1 MTDAKA
7 SILVVDD
14 DAAIRELLQEHL
26 SRVGYE
32 IRTAADGDQMR
43 QLLGERPAD
52 LIVLDVMLP
61 GDDGFTLCRQ
71 IREHSQ
77 VPIIMLTAS
86 SDETDRVV
94 GLEIGADDYLDRKST
109 RLNSSH
115 VRISYAVFCS
125 GAHRDLHSFPTRR
138 SSDLMRQLLGE
149 RPADLIVLDVMLPG
163 DDGFTLCRQIRE
175 HSQVPI
181 IMLTASS
188 DETDRV
194 VGLEIGADDYLAK
207 PFSARELQ
215 ARVKALLRRA
225 RFARADNPR
234 FVLFDSWRLDTLAH
248 ELIDE
253 DGEAT
258 ALSGADF
265 ALLQL
270 FLTHPNQVL
279 DRDTI
284 SGVTRGRESMPLD
297 RVVDVAV
304 SRLRQRLG
312 DQGRNPRL
320 IKTVRGA
327 GYLLATTVSYAP
339 E

>member
-1 MTDAKA
+1 MSDVKV

-14 DAAIRELLQEHL
+14 DLAIRELLHEHL
-26 SRVGYE
+26 SRIGYE
-32 IRTAADGDQMR
+32 VITAADGDGMR
-43 QLLGERPAD
+43 QRLAESRVN
-52 LIVLDVMLP
+52 LIVLDVMMP
-61 GDDGFTLCRQ
+61 GDDGFTLCRE

-94 GLEIGADDYLDRKST
+94 GLEL
-109 RLNSSH
+109 
-115 VRISYAVFCS
+115 
-125 GAHRDLHSFPTRR
+125 
-138 SSDLMRQLLGE
+138 
-149 RPADLIVLDVMLPG
+149 
-163 DDGFTLCRQIRE
+163 
-175 HSQVPI
+175 
-181 IMLTASS
+181 
-188 DETDRV
+188 
-194 VGLEIGADDYLAK
+194 GADDYLAK

-225 RFARADNPR
+225 GFSRSDNPR
-234 FVLFDSWRLDTLAH
+234 FAVFDRWRLDTLAH
-248 ELIDE
+248 ELI
-253 DGEAT
+253 GENGQAT
-258 ALSGADF
+258 AISGADF

-270 FLTHPNQVL
+270 FLSHPNQVL

-312 DQGRNPRL
+312 DQGRNPKL

-327 GYLLATTVSYAP
+327 GYLLAATVTYGS

>member
-1 MTDAKA
+1 MTDTKA

-32 IRTAADGDQMR
+32 IRTAEDGDR
-43 QLLGERPAD
+43 
-52 LIVLDVMLP
+52 
-61 GDDGFTLCRQ
+61 
-71 IREHSQ
+71 
-77 VPIIMLTAS
+77 
-86 SDETDRVV
+86 
-94 GLEIGADDYLDRKST
+94 
-109 RLNSSH
+109 
-115 VRISYAVFCS
+115 
-125 GAHRDLHSFPTRR
+125 
-138 SSDLMRQLLGE
+138 MRQLLGE

-225 RFARADNPR
+225 RFARVENPR
-234 FVLFDSWRLDTLAH
+234 FILFDRWRLDTLAH

-253 DGEAT
+253 NGQST

-270 FLTHPNQVL
+270 FLNHPNQVL

-284 SGVTRGRESMPLD
+284 SDVTRGRESMPLD

-327 GYLLATTVSYAP
+327 GYLLAATVSHGP

>member
-1 MTDAKA
+1 MNNNKAESMTDKKV

-14 DAAIRELLQEHL
+14 DAAIRELLHEHL
-26 SRVGYE
+26 SRVGYDVL
-32 IRTAADGDQMR
+32 TAGDGDEMR
-43 QLLGERPAD
+43 ERLDGARVD

-94 GLEIGADDYLDRKST
+94 GLEL
-109 RLNSSH
+109 
-115 VRISYAVFCS
+115 
-125 GAHRDLHSFPTRR
+125 
-138 SSDLMRQLLGE
+138 
-149 RPADLIVLDVMLPG
+149 
-163 DDGFTLCRQIRE
+163 
-175 HSQVPI
+175 
-181 IMLTASS
+181 
-188 DETDRV
+188 
-194 VGLEIGADDYLAK
+194 GADDYLAK

-225 RFARADNPR
+225 SFARSGNPR
-234 FVLFDSWRLDTLAH
+234 YVVFDRWRLDTLAH
-248 ELIDE
+248 ELIAENGD
-253 DGEAT
+253 T
-258 ALSGADF
+258 VPLSGADF

-270 FLTHPNQVL
+270 FLGHPNEVL

-327 GYLLATTVSYAP
+327 GYLLAATVTHAC

>member
-1 MTDAKA
+1 MTETKA

-26 SRVGYE
+26 SRVGYD
-32 IRTAADGDQMR
+32 IRTAGDGDQ
-43 QLLGERPAD
+43 
-52 LIVLDVMLP
+52 
-61 GDDGFTLCRQ
+61 
-71 IREHSQ
+71 
-77 VPIIMLTAS
+77 
-86 SDETDRVV
+86 
-94 GLEIGADDYLDRKST
+94 
-109 RLNSSH
+109 
-115 VRISYAVFCS
+115 
-125 GAHRDLHSFPTRR
+125 
-138 SSDLMRQLLGE
+138 MRQLLGE

-225 RFARADNPR
+225 RFARAENPR
-234 FVLFDSWRLDTLAH
+234 FILFDRWRLDTLAH
-248 ELIDE
+248 ELVDE
-253 DGEAT
+253 NGEST

-270 FLTHPNQVL
+270 FLSHPNQVL

-284 SGVTRGRESMPLD
+284 SDVTRGRESMPLD

-327 GYLLATTVSYAP
+327 GYLLAATVSHGP

>member
-94 GLEIGADDYLDRKST
+94 GLEIGADDYL
-109 RLNSSH
+109 
-115 VRISYAVFCS
+115 
-125 GAHRDLHSFPTRR
+125 
-138 SSDLMRQLLGE
+138 
-149 RPADLIVLDVMLPG
+149 
-163 DDGFTLCRQIRE
+163 
-175 HSQVPI
+175 
-181 IMLTASS
+181 
-188 DETDRV
+188 
-194 VGLEIGADDYLAK
+194 AK

-234 FVLFDSWRLDTLAH
+234 FVLFDRWRLDTLAH

-327 GYLLATTVSYAP
+327 GYLLAATVSHAP

>member
-1 MTDAKA
+1 MSDVKA

-14 DAAIRELLQEHL
+14 DLAIRELLQEHL
-26 SRVGYE
+26 SRVGYDVM
-32 IRTAADGDQMR
+32 TAAEGDGMR
-43 QLLGERPAD
+43 QRLAQSKVD
-52 LIVLDVMLP
+52 LIVLDIMMP
-61 GDDGFTLCRQ
+61 GDDGFTLCR
-71 IREHSQ
+71 E
-77 VPIIMLTAS
+77 
-86 SDETDRVV
+86 
-94 GLEIGADDYLDRKST
+94 
-109 RLNSSH
+109 
-115 VRISYAVFCS
+115 
-125 GAHRDLHSFPTRR
+125 
-138 SSDLMRQLLGE
+138 
-149 RPADLIVLDVMLPG
+149 
-163 DDGFTLCRQIRE
+163 IRE

-215 ARVKALLRRA
+215 ARVKALLRRSS
-225 RFARADNPR
+225 FTRADNPR
-234 FVLFDSWRLDTLAH
+234 FVRFDRWRLDTLAH
-248 ELIDE
+248 ELISDQ
-253 DGEAT
+253 GEASP
-258 ALSGADF
+258 LSGADF

-270 FLTHPNQVL
+270 FLAHPNVVL

-327 GYLLATTVSYAP
+327 GYLLAATVSYAA

>member
-7 SILVVDD
+7 SLLVVDD

-26 SRVGYE
+26 SRVGYDV
-32 IRTAADGDQMR
+32 RTAAEGDAMRR
-43 QLLGERPAD
+43 QLEAGPVD
-52 LIVLDVMLP
+52 LIVLDVMMP
-61 GDDGFTLCRQ
+61 GDDGFTLCRE
-71 IREHSQ
+71 IREHSR

-94 GLEIGADDYLDRKST
+94 GLEL
-109 RLNSSH
+109 
-115 VRISYAVFCS
+115 
-125 GAHRDLHSFPTRR
+125 
-138 SSDLMRQLLGE
+138 
-149 RPADLIVLDVMLPG
+149 
-163 DDGFTLCRQIRE
+163 
-175 HSQVPI
+175 
-181 IMLTASS
+181 
-188 DETDRV
+188 
-194 VGLEIGADDYLAK
+194 GADDYLAK

-225 RFARADNPR
+225 RFSVAGNPR
-234 FVLFDSWRLDTLAH
+234 FVLFDRWRLDTLAH
-248 ELIDE
+248 ELLNDT
-253 DGEAT
+253 GERT
-258 ALSGADF
+258 PLSGADF

-270 FLTHPNQVL
+270 FLAHPNEVL

-312 DQGRNPRL
+312 DQGRDPKL
-320 IKTVRGA
+320 IKTVRGS
-327 GYLLATTVSYAP
+327 GYLLAATVTHAP

>member
-1 MTDAKA
+1 MSDAKA

-14 DAAIRELLQEHL
+14 DLAIRQLLQEHL
-26 SRVGYE
+26 SRVGYDVM
-32 IRTAADGDQMR
+32 TAADGDEMR
-43 QLLGERPAD
+43 QSLAQSRVD

-61 GDDGFTLCRQ
+61 GDDGFTLCR
-71 IREHSQ
+71 E
-77 VPIIMLTAS
+77 
-86 SDETDRVV
+86 
-94 GLEIGADDYLDRKST
+94 
-109 RLNSSH
+109 
-115 VRISYAVFCS
+115 
-125 GAHRDLHSFPTRR
+125 
-138 SSDLMRQLLGE
+138 
-149 RPADLIVLDVMLPG
+149 
-163 DDGFTLCRQIRE
+163 IRE

-215 ARVKALLRRA
+215 ARVKALLRRSS
-225 RFARADNPR
+225 FTRAENPR
-234 FVLFDSWRLDTLAH
+234 FVRFDGWRLDTLAH
-248 ELIDE
+248 ELISE
-253 DGEAT
+253 EGNT
-258 ALSGADF
+258 IALSGADF

-270 FLTHPNQVL
+270 FLAHPNEVL

-312 DQGRNPRL
+312 DQGRKPRL

-327 GYLLATTVSYAP
+327 GYLLAATVTHVA

>member
-1 MTDAKA
+1 MTDTKA

-26 SRVGYE
+26 SRVGYD
-32 IRTAADGDQMR
+32 IRTAGDGDQ
-43 QLLGERPAD
+43 
-52 LIVLDVMLP
+52 
-61 GDDGFTLCRQ
+61 
-71 IREHSQ
+71 
-77 VPIIMLTAS
+77 
-86 SDETDRVV
+86 
-94 GLEIGADDYLDRKST
+94 
-109 RLNSSH
+109 
-115 VRISYAVFCS
+115 
-125 GAHRDLHSFPTRR
+125 
-138 SSDLMRQLLGE
+138 MRQLLGE

-225 RFARADNPR
+225 RFARVENPR
-234 FVLFDSWRLDTLAH
+234 FILFDRWRLDTLAH

-253 DGEAT
+253 NGQST

-270 FLTHPNQVL
+270 FLNHPNQVL

-284 SGVTRGRESMPLD
+284 SDVTRGRESMPLD

-327 GYLLATTVSYAP
+327 GYLLAATVSHGP

>member
-1 MTDAKA
+1 MSDTQA

-14 DAAIRELLQEHL
+14 DAAIRELLREHL
-26 SRVGYE
+26 TRVGYTVL
-32 IRTAADGDQMR
+32 TAGDGADMHARLDTTQV
-43 QLLGERPAD
+43 D

-71 IREHSQ
+71 IRAHSR

-94 GLEIGADDYLDRKST
+94 GLEL
-109 RLNSSH
+109 
-115 VRISYAVFCS
+115 
-125 GAHRDLHSFPTRR
+125 
-138 SSDLMRQLLGE
+138 
-149 RPADLIVLDVMLPG
+149 
-163 DDGFTLCRQIRE
+163 
-175 HSQVPI
+175 
-181 IMLTASS
+181 
-188 DETDRV
+188 
-194 VGLEIGADDYLAK
+194 GADDYLAK

-215 ARVKALLRRA
+215 ARIKALLRRA
-225 RFARADNPR
+225 RFAQSDNPR
-234 FVLFDSWRLDTLAH
+234 YLLFDRWRLDTLAH

-253 DGEAT
+253 QGRVT
-258 ALSGADF
+258 PLSGADF

-270 FLTHPNQVL
+270 FLQHPNRVL

-284 SGVTRGRESMPLD
+284 SEVTRGRESLPLD

-312 DQGRNPRL
+312 DRGRSPKL

-327 GYLLATTVSYAP
+327 GYLLAATVRHAS

>member
-1 MTDAKA
+1 MTDNKA

-14 DAAIRELLQEHL
+14 DAAIRELLEEHL
-26 SRVGYE
+26 SRVGYD
-32 IRTAADGDQMR
+32 IRTAEDGDRMR
-43 QLLGERPAD
+43 ALL
-52 LIVLDVMLP
+52 
-61 GDDGFTLCRQ
+61 
-71 IREHSQ
+71 
-77 VPIIMLTAS
+77 
-86 SDETDRVV
+86 
-94 GLEIGADDYLDRKST
+94 
-109 RLNSSH
+109 N
-115 VRISYAVFCS
+115 
-125 GAHRDLHSFPTRR
+125 
-138 SSDLMRQLLGE
+138 E

-225 RFARADNPR
+225 RFARAENPR
-234 FVLFDSWRLDTLAH
+234 FILFDRWRLDTLAH

-253 DGEAT
+253 HGHST

-270 FLTHPNQVL
+270 FLSHPNQVL

-284 SGVTRGRESMPLD
+284 SDVTRGRESMPLD

-327 GYLLATTVSYAP
+327 GYLLAATVSHGP

>member
-1 MTDAKA
+1 MTDTKA

-26 SRVGYE
+26 SRVGYD
-32 IRTAADGDQMR
+32 IRTAGDGDQ
-43 QLLGERPAD
+43 
-52 LIVLDVMLP
+52 
-61 GDDGFTLCRQ
+61 
-71 IREHSQ
+71 
-77 VPIIMLTAS
+77 
-86 SDETDRVV
+86 
-94 GLEIGADDYLDRKST
+94 
-109 RLNSSH
+109 
-115 VRISYAVFCS
+115 
-125 GAHRDLHSFPTRR
+125 
-138 SSDLMRQLLGE
+138 MRQLLGE

-225 RFARADNPR
+225 RFARAENPR
-234 FVLFDSWRLDTLAH
+234 FILFDRWRLDTLAH

-253 DGEAT
+253 NGEST

-270 FLTHPNQVL
+270 FLSHPNQVL

-284 SGVTRGRESMPLD
+284 SDVTRGRESMPLD

-327 GYLLATTVSYAP
+327 GYLLAATVSHGP

>member
-1 MTDAKA
+1 MLVTKMLLDPANGSVVLLEWWPGNAYDDAKQQSQTTSDQAMTDTKA

-14 DAAIRELLQEHL
+14 DASIRELLREHL
-26 SRVGYE
+26 SRVGYQ
-32 IRTAADGDQMR
+32 IHTAEDGEQMR
-43 QLLGERPAD
+43 THLQSHPID

-61 GDDGFTLCRQ
+61 GDDGFTLCR
-71 IREHSQ
+71 E
-77 VPIIMLTAS
+77 V
-86 SDETDRVV
+86 
-94 GLEIGADDYLDRKST
+94 
-109 RLNSSH
+109 
-115 VRISYAVFCS
+115 
-125 GAHRDLHSFPTRR
+125 
-138 SSDLMRQLLGE
+138 
-149 RPADLIVLDVMLPG
+149 
-163 DDGFTLCRQIRE
+163 RE

-215 ARVKALLRRA
+215 ARIKALLRRA
-225 RFARADNPR
+225 QFARTENPR
-234 FVLFDSWRLDTLAH
+234 YVLFDRWRLDTLTH
-248 ELIDE
+248 DLIDE
-253 DGEAT
+253 QGGKSAI
-258 ALSGADF
+258 SGADF

-270 FLTHPNQVL
+270 FLRHPNEVL

-284 SGVTRGRESMPLD
+284 SEVTRGRESTPLD

-304 SRLRQRLG
+304 SRLRQKLG
-312 DQGRNPRL
+312 DQGKDPKL

-327 GYLLATTVSYAP
+327 GYLLAATVSHAT

>member
-7 SILVVDD
+7 SLLVVDD

-26 SRVGYE
+26 SRVGYDV
-32 IRTAADGDQMR
+32 RTAAEGDAMRR
-43 QLLGERPAD
+43 QLEAGPVD
-52 LIVLDVMLP
+52 LIVLYVMMP
-61 GDDGFTLCRQ
+61 GDDGFTLCRE
-71 IREHSQ
+71 IREHSR

-94 GLEIGADDYLDRKST
+94 GLEL
-109 RLNSSH
+109 
-115 VRISYAVFCS
+115 
-125 GAHRDLHSFPTRR
+125 
-138 SSDLMRQLLGE
+138 
-149 RPADLIVLDVMLPG
+149 
-163 DDGFTLCRQIRE
+163 
-175 HSQVPI
+175 
-181 IMLTASS
+181 
-188 DETDRV
+188 
-194 VGLEIGADDYLAK
+194 GADDYLAK

-225 RFARADNPR
+225 RFAVAGNPR
-234 FVLFDSWRLDTLAH
+234 FVLFDRWRLDTLAH
-248 ELIDE
+248 ELVNDT
-253 DGEAT
+253 GERT
-258 ALSGADF
+258 PLSGADF

-270 FLTHPNQVL
+270 FLAHPNEVL

-312 DQGRNPRL
+312 DQGRDPKL
-320 IKTVRGA
+320 IKTVRGS
-327 GYLLATTVSYAP
+327 GYLLAATVTHAP

>member
-1 MTDAKA
+1 MTDTKA

-26 SRVGYE
+26 SRVGYD
-32 IRTAADGDQMR
+32 IRTAED
-43 QLLGERPAD
+43 GER
-52 LIVLDVMLP
+52 M
-61 GDDGFTLCRQ
+61 
-71 IREHSQ
+71 
-77 VPIIMLTAS
+77 
-86 SDETDRVV
+86 
-94 GLEIGADDYLDRKST
+94 
-109 RLNSSH
+109 RL
-115 VRISYAVFCS
+115 
-125 GAHRDLHSFPTRR
+125 
-138 SSDLMRQLLGE
+138 LLGE

-225 RFARADNPR
+225 RFARAENPR
-234 FVLFDSWRLDTLAH
+234 FILFDRWRLDTLAH

-253 DGEAT
+253 NGEST

-270 FLTHPNQVL
+270 FLSHPNQVL

-284 SGVTRGRESMPLD
+284 SDVTRGRESMPLD

-327 GYLLATTVSYAP
+327 GYLLAATVSHGP